1 MTSIFNKLIESVG
14 GCTHTQDHQLRTR
27 PFRRRGKPG
36 RHGTQPTGPAYWEV
50 GVLRDAPATQSPASW
65 RPTRQRTAVLGALYD
80 RADFTSAQELHEA
93 LETEGI
99 TVGLTTVY
107 RTLHAL
113 ERAGQVDVVRDRT
126 GERLYRPRPTDGHRH
141 YLVCRNCGF
150 SAAVDADPVERWA
163 DGVAESMRFT
173 EVEHTVELSGVC
185 DRCRVDVTAH
195 TPAEQHA

>member
-1 MTSIFNKLIESVG
+1 M
-14 GCTHTQDHQLRTR
+14 
-27 PFRRRGKPG
+27 
-36 RHGTQPTGPAYWEV
+36 
-50 GVLRDAPATQSPASW
+50 
-65 RPTRQRTAVLGALYD
+65 AVLSALYD
-80 RADFTSAQELHEA
+80 RADFASAQELHET

-107 RTLHAL
+107 RTLRAL

-141 YLVCRNCGF
+141 YLVCRDCGF

-163 DGVAESMRFT
+163 DGVAETMRFT

-185 DRCRVDVTAH
+185 DRCRVDVTARD
-195 TPAEQHA
+195 PAEQRA